1 VNTSR
6 HILVL
11 AVLAAIWCLLSGHYT
26 GLLLGLGGLS
36 CIAAY
41 LVYQRIYKAT
51 SPAVLIFHPIRQLMY
66 LLWLIIQIIRSNI
79 DVIRTIFDRS
89 RLAPEFFDVKTDD
102 LDEAGQVMFANSIT
116 LTPGTVS
123 IGISDGYIQVHG
135 LTLASKEA
143 LADEGMK
150 SRVEHLVGVDSP
162 GTK

>member
-66 LLWLIIQIIRSNI
+66 LLWLIIEIIRSNI

-89 RLAPEFFDVKTDD
+89 RLAPQFFDVKTDD
-102 LDEAGQVMFANSIT
+102 LDEAGQVMYANSIT

-123 IGISDGYIQVHG
+123 DGYIQVHG
-135 LTLASKEA
+135 LTRASKEA

-150 SRVEHLVGVDSP
+150 SRVEHLVGIDSP
-162 GTK
+162 GVK